1 MKRRDFL
8 RTTGWFVVTA
18 AVLGGAACDD
28 GFDYEGPGV
37 EPDPTPQPAGTFRF
51 PQGLASGDPR
61 ETSVVLWTRVVRDGF
76 QGPVK
81 VRVQVATD
89 AAFASVVVDT
99 YVAADPKA
107 DYTVR
112 VLVEGL
118 AGNTAYHYRF
128 VVDNDKLAG
137 RTRTAPAADADVQ
150 VNLAWVSCQDYTAG
164 HYAAYRQM
172 LLDDEA
178 RPEADRLHAVVFLGD
193 MIYETRA
200 DGFQSAIDDNFQP
213 ISLTNRDGQPRTLGA
228 FPSGGGTR
236 GTSVYAN
243 TVDDYRHLYK
253 AFLADPDL
261 QAARARWPFIAVW
274 DDHEFTDDCWQSQA
288 NYTRAGAMSSTD
300 EPDQPRRVAASQAW
314 FEFVPVHLSGA
325 AGVEGVPSQARD
337 FVPADVESAAFSSA
351 NADNFVDEWNNMQ
364 AIEAITIYRSLRFG
378 KHVELVM
385 TDQRS
390 YRSDH
395 AIPEELT
402 NNALFFAARNALPL
416 PLVNTFDQGK
426 TANGGSPPATVLG
439 LPNARAGSPVG
450 TILGKAQ
457 KQWWKDTMKKSDAT
471 WKVWGSEVALMRMKV
486 QQAGI
491 PELVADR
498 VITGDAWDGYPTERN
513 ELMGYLKAE
522 GIKNVV
528 VLTGDIHASF
538 AGVVMDDYDAAAPVP
553 VATELVAAGISSNSL
568 FSFFEDATRP
578 AALAALRG
586 LITVD
591 ATANDG
597 AKFTENL
604 NMLLT
609 WGTRSAGAFAQTRN
623 LTVAGS
629 QRDDANANPH
639 LRYVDTNAQGYGYAK
654 ITGAEVS
661 ASLVTINR
669 PITAPSDSATG
680 IKRTASFTI
689 PKDNPG
695 GMSQATV
702 TGTKPF
708 PLT

>member
-8 RTTGWFVVTA
+8 RTTGWFVVSA

-28 GFDYEGPGV
+28 DFGYDGPGPD
-37 EPDPTPQPAGTFRF
+37 PDPTPQPAGTYRF

-61 ETSVVLWTRVVRDGF
+61 ETSVVLWTRVVREGF

-89 AAFASVVVDT
+89 AAFASIVVDT
-99 YVAADPKA
+99 FVAASPQS

-112 VLVEGL
+112 VLVKGL
-118 AGNTAYHYRF
+118 TGNTTYHYRF
-128 VVDNDKLAG
+128 LVDNDQLAG
-137 RTRTAPAADADVQ
+137 RTRTAPAASADVQ

-172 LLDDEA
+172 ILDDEA
-178 RPEADRLHAVVFLGD
+178 RPEADRLHAVIFLGD

-213 ISLTNRDGQPRTLGA
+213 IALTNRDGKPRTIGA

-236 GTSVYAN
+236 GTSTFAN
-243 TVDDYRHLYK
+243 TLADYRHLYK
-253 AFLADPDL
+253 AFLSDPDL
-261 QAARARWPFIAVW
+261 QAARARWPFVAVW

-288 NYTRAGAMSSTD
+288 NYTRDGSTD

-325 AGVEGVPSQARD
+325 GGVEGVPSQARD
-337 FVPADVESAAFSSA
+337 FAPAEVERAPFIAA
-351 NADNFVDEWNNMQ
+351 NDDNFVDEWNNMT
-364 AIEAITIYRSLRFG
+364 AVEAITIYRSLRFG

-402 NNALFFAARNALPL
+402 NNQLFFAARNALPL
-416 PLVNTFDQGK
+416 PVVNTFDQGK
-426 TANGGSPPATVLG
+426 TANGGAPPASVLG
-439 LPNARAGSPVG
+439 LPNVRAGSPPG

-471 WKVWGSEVALMRMKV
+471 WKVWGSEVAVMRMKV
-486 QQAGI
+486 AQAGVA
-491 PELVADR
+491 ELVADR
-498 VITGDAWDGYPTERN
+498 VVTGDAWDGYPTERN
-513 ELMGYLKAE
+513 ELMGYLKTE
-522 GIKNVV
+522 NIKNVV
-528 VLTGDIHASF
+528 VLTGDIHATF
-538 AGVVMDDYDAAAPVP
+538 AGVVMDDYDAATPVP

-578 AALAALRG
+578 VALAPLRG

-591 ATANDG
+591 ATAMDG
-597 AKFTENL
+597 PRFTESL

-609 WGTRSAGAFAQTRN
+609 WGTRSAGAYAQTLN
-623 LTVAGS
+623 LTVAQS
-629 QRDDANANPH
+629 QRADATTNPH
-639 LRYVDTNAQGYGYAK
+639 LRYVDTNSQGYGYAK
-654 ITGAEVS
+654 INGTEVA
-661 ASLVTINR
+661 ASLITINR
-669 PITAPSDSATG
+669 PIVAPTDNATG

-689 PKDNPG
+689 PKDDPG
-695 GMSQATV
+695 GMSLATV
-702 TGTKPF
+702 TGAKPF
-708 PLT
+708 PMT